1 MQQGKTKLKFFTRKR
16 TSPNNARRHSVQD
29 SITLTHEEV
38 KEVLDIVKQEQ
49 EKEVISASKTKMKI
63 KSKKN
68 NTKKVPKSDANVVVD
83 NEPPQPVV
91 QPIPDEPEVAYVP
104 IMPPK
109 IPVDASNCEFN
120 NKDVKRLK
128 QNFSHNSSQSRID
141 NCRNYLDSLYK
152 IIYAQSNNTYER

>member
-1 MQQGKTKLKFFTRKR
+1 MKFFTRKR
-16 TSPNNARRHSVQD
+16 TSPNNAGRHSVQD

-49 EKEVISASKTKMKI
+49 EKEVILTNKSKMQT

-68 NTKKVPKSDANVVVD
+68 KTKKVPKSDAKVVVA

-91 QPIPDEPEVAYVP
+91 QPIPDEPEVAYAP
-104 IMPPK
+104 MMPPK

-128 QNFSHNSSQSRID
+128 QNFSHNSSMARID
-141 NCRNYLDSLYK
+141 ENCPNYLDSLYK